1 MCFKSIWPRNQYL
14 LLQDMVTVNISWAV
28 VVAQLVERPL
38 PTPEV
43 RGSIP
48 VISEIYIE
56 HCFLSTVLKRRK

>member
-28 VVAQLVERPL
+28 VVALLVERPL